1 MDQNIFVEKFHA
13 LLPECQPEAAQPWCD
28 FAVERVDQQQ
38 YVHFKAAESQE
49 ASIASWLDV
58 LYEGLR
64 QTRETFG
71 PELAAKVASLGLDH
85 CCLYPGEM
93 LRAAECLRE
102 RNGAQEIM
110 AKIESG
116 EIDCVDLFS
125 AVQPQSPQEK
135 IYMSDQEFTVHMNAL
150 IPAPS
155 AEANRNLLDLADA
168 LWFGLKED
176 LYHTFAFISR
186 HFTAETLQ
194 NVYDCCETKNHGALP
209 WELIGTAIYLQAGA
223 SLPEIGEAEWKEFQV
238 LSTPESADTIS
249 SLAACTVRENGAE
262 TRLYTLHF
270 GQFDPQELLER
281 AAAQARND
289 GITVTEAMQRIDY
302 DMRMTH
308 VTAYQSI
315 CGPESPLT
323 EKLFRLMDSSPITA
337 AHITIDVDSGS
348 IAVKTNP
355 LWEKLRNEQENK
367 RPVPQKHPGKKRS
380 PKHKNQPD
388 R

>member
-1 MDQNIFVEKFHA
+1 MEQDIFIKKFHT

-102 RNGAQEIM
+102 GNGAQEIM

-150 IPAPS
+150 IPTPS
-155 AEANRNLLDLADA
+155 VEANRNLLDLADA

-209 WELIGTAIYLQAGA
+209 WELVGTAIYLQAGA
-223 SLPEIGEAEWKEFQV
+223 SPQEIGKAEWKEFRV

-249 SLAACTVRENGAE
+249 SLATCTVRENGAE

-270 GQFDPQELLER
+270 EQFDPQKLLER
-281 AAAQARND
+281 AAVQARND

-308 VTAYQSI
+308 VTANQSI
-315 CGPESPLT
+315 CGPESPLA

-348 IAVKTNP
+348 IVVKMNP
-355 LWEKLRNEQENK
+355 LWEKLRDEREKNL
-367 RPVPQKHPGKKRS
+367 PVPQKNPRRKRS

>member
-1 MDQNIFVEKFHA
+1 MEQDIFIKKFHT

-102 RNGAQEIM
+102 GNGAQEIM

-150 IPAPS
+150 IPTPS
-155 AEANRNLLDLADA
+155 VEANRNLLDLADA

-209 WELIGTAIYLQAGA
+209 WELIGTAIYLQAGD
-223 SLPEIGEAEWKEFQV
+223 SPPEIGEAEWKEFRV
-238 LSTPESADTIS
+238 LSTPESADIIS
-249 SLAACTVRENGAE
+249 SLATCTVRENGAE

-270 GQFDPQELLER
+270 GRFDPQKLLER
-281 AAAQARND
+281 AAVQARND
-289 GITVTEAMQRIDY
+289 GITVTEAMQRIDC

-308 VTAYQSI
+308 VTANQSI
-315 CGPESPLT
+315 CGPESPLA

-348 IAVKTNP
+348 IVVKMNP
-355 LWEKLRNEQENK
+355 LWEKLRDKREKNPPAPQEHS
-367 RPVPQKHPGKKRS
+367 RRKRS

>member
-1 MDQNIFVEKFHA
+1 MEQNIFIEKIHA
-13 LLPECQPEAAQPWCD
+13 LLSECPPEAAQPWYD

-38 YVHFKAAESQE
+38 YVNFKAAESRDE
-49 ASIASWLDV
+49 SVAEWLDA

-64 QTRETFG
+64 QIKESFG
-71 PELAAKVASLGLDH
+71 PELAAKVAALGMDH

-93 LRAAECLRE
+93 PRAAECLQAGD
-102 RNGAQEIM
+102 GAKDIL

-116 EIDCVDLFS
+116 EIDCENLFS
-125 AVQPQSPQEK
+125 AAAPTEK
-135 IYMSDQEFTVHMNAL
+135 TYMSSQEFTARMDAL

-155 AEANRNLLDLADA
+155 AEANRSLLASADG
-168 LWFGLKED
+168 LWFELKEE

-186 HFTAETLQ
+186 HFTTEILQ
-194 NVYDCCETKNHGALP
+194 NVYDRCKTETQGMLP
-209 WELIGTAIYLQAGA
+209 WELIGTAIYLQAGD
-223 SLPEIGEAEWKEFQV
+223 SPPEIGTAEWKEFQI
-238 LSTPESADTIS
+238 LSTPESADTLS

-270 GQFDPQELLER
+270 GQLDPQKLLER
-281 AAAQARND
+281 AEVQARIA

-308 VTAYQSI
+308 VTANQSI

-323 EKLFRLMDSSPITA
+323 DKLFRLMDSSPVTA

-348 IAVKTNP
+348 VAVQMNP
-355 LWEKLRNEQENK
+355 LWKKLQDEREKNP
-367 RPVPQKHPGKKRS
+367 PVPQKHPGKKQS
-380 PKHKNQPD
+380 SKHKNQPD

>member
-1 MDQNIFVEKFHA
+1 MNQNIFVEKFHA
-13 LLPECQPEAAQPWCD
+13 LLPECQPGAAQPWCD

-38 YVHFKAAESQE
+38 YVHFKAAESRE
-49 ASIASWLDV
+49 ASIAGWLDV

-64 QTRETFG
+64 QTKETFG
-71 PELAAKVASLGLDH
+71 PELAAKVGDLSMAH

-93 LRAAECLRE
+93 PRAAECLRDG
-102 RNGAQEIM
+102 NGAQEIM

-116 EIDCVDLFS
+116 EIDCPDLFS
-125 AVQPQSPQEK
+125 AAASIEK
-135 IYMSDQEFTVHMNAL
+135 TYMSDQEFTDQMNTL

-155 AEANRNLLDLADA
+155 VEANRNLLDLADA

-223 SLPEIGEAEWKEFQV
+223 SPQEIGKAEWKEFQV
-238 LSTPESADTIS
+238 LDTPESADTIS
-249 SLAACTVRENGAE
+249 SLAACTVRENGAD
-262 TRLYTLHF
+262 TRFYTLHF
-270 GQFDPQELLER
+270 GQFAPQKLLER
-281 AAAQARND
+281 ATAQARND
-289 GITVTEAMQRIDY
+289 DITVTEAMQRIGC
-302 DMRMTH
+302 DMRMTY
-308 VTAYQSI
+308 VTANQSI
-315 CGPESPLT
+315 CGPESPLA
-323 EKLFRLMDSSPITA
+323 EKLFRLMNSSPITA

-355 LWEKLRNEQENK
+355 LWERLRDEREK
-367 RPVPQKHPGKKRS
+367 DLPAPQKHPGRKRS

>member
-1 MDQNIFVEKFHA
+1 MDQNIFIEKFYA
-13 LLPECQPEAAQPWCD
+13 LLPECQPGAAQTWCD

-38 YVHFKAAESQE
+38 YVHFKAAESRE
-49 ASIASWLDV
+49 ASIAGWLDV

-64 QTRETFG
+64 QTKETFG
-71 PELAAKVASLGLDH
+71 PELAAKVGDLSVEH

-93 LRAAECLRE
+93 PRAAECLRE
-102 RNGAQEIM
+102 GDGAQEIM

-125 AVQPQSPQEK
+125 AAASTEK
-135 IYMSDQEFTVHMNAL
+135 TYMSDQEFTDHMNAL

-308 VTAYQSI
+308 VTANQSI